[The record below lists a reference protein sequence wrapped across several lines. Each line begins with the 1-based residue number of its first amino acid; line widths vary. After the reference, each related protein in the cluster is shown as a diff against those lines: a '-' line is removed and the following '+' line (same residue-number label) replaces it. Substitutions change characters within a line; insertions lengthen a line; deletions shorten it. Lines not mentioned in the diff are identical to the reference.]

1 MLELPEIQISQDSI
15 TNSVDTIIPYVVPE
29 EESVLPYIRKSMDP
43 TTKVTVII
51 ISKQW
56 NDLLLYLYITVIGA
70 VCTGVWKY
78 CMFWMSC
85 DPFSSIL

>member
-15 TNSVDTIIPYVVPE
+15 PNSVDTIIPYVAPE
-29 EESVLPYIRKSMDP
+29 EESVLPYKRKSMDQN
-43 TTKVTVII
+43 TKVTVII

-56 NDLLLYLYITVIGA
+56 NDLVLYLYITVIEA

-78 CMFWMSC
+78 CMYWMSC